1 MPNARAVDPETAIV
15 AKRALGLWKTFSGA
29 RGVPSDALPVFWHD
43 TVPELYQELLHDVNA
58 KAVVDITPGSGVLA
72 LEALRKGIKY
82 VGLAKNEAHSH
93 FLDETLCWKIVREC
107 KLPENVFDAE
117 LATEWAAI
125 VKTEE
130 KKEEPEE
137 VSLDVDGEVIE
148 EASASDVE

>member
-1 MPNARAVDPETAIV
+1 M
-15 AKRALGLWKTFSGA
+15 
-29 RGVPSDALPVFWHD
+29 
-43 TVPELYQELLHDVNA
+43 
-58 KAVVDITPGSGVLA
+58 
-72 LEALRKGIKY
+72 
-82 VGLAKNEAHSH
+82 
-93 FLDETLCWKIVREC
+93 REC